1 MSTTTHQIKI
11 EVAIPF
17 GKLQS
22 AIEWCNQNC
31 DNAWHYRESPFSWV
45 NPIIGP
51 IIYNYTFYF
60 DSHKDSVAF
69 LLVHG

>member
-1 MSTTTHQIKI
+1 MSTTIHQIKI

-31 DNAWHYRESPFSWV
+31 AEDWHYRESPALWLQA
-45 NPIIGP
+45 PRAP
-51 IIYNYTFYF
+51 TIYNYAFYF

-69 LLVHG
+69 SLVFM